1 MAGLS
6 PLEAA
11 LSEQAG
17 PGPTERSSVAAQANR
32 RRVLG
37 LAASGLAAPWW
48 VGCASPLSTAQTGA
62 TAAAA
67 PTTAAPSP
75 EPTAPAVPEPAAA
88 PAAPTGGSP
97 DAPPPIAREFRAAWV
112 ATVAHIDWPS
122 RRGLTSAQQ
131 RAEML
136 DLLDKAQAIGLNAIV
151 LQVRPAADAIYP
163 STLEPWSEF
172 LTGASGR
179 APDTPWDPL
188 AEWVEQAHRR
198 GLELHAWFNPYRARP
213 SSATTPLA
221 ANHLANTDPGIVR
234 RYGELLWM
242 DPGEPRAAQRMVDVV
257 LDVVQRYDIDGVH
270 IDDYFYPYPLKDALG
285 RDIPFPDEAS
295 WQRAGAPAHR
305 AAWRRAQV
313 DQLIERLH
321 AAIHVAKPWVRFGI
335 SPFGLPRPDRRP
347 PGITGFSQYDQ
358 LHADVERWLSEGW
371 LDYLA
376 PQLYWPIAQPAQS
389 FPVLLD
395 AWLRD
400 NPRGRHIWAGLFTS
414 RIGDRQRPYTTQEVL
429 DQIALV
435 RERSANQP
443 LAAGHLHF
451 SMAALG
457 ANRERIADRLRA
469 GPYAQPALPP
479 ATPWLAEPPP
489 AAPEVTVTP
498 QQPPGAARVDW
509 RAPAGG
515 PPWRW
520 VVLQVRR
527 QGRWEVLHLP
537 RPGVDHHMLD
547 PGAERAVLQAVGRTG
562 MPGAA
567 ATLVQRSG
575 TWSLAA

>member
-1 MAGLS
+1 
-6 PLEAA
+6 
-11 LSEQAG
+11 
-17 PGPTERSSVAAQANR
+17 
-32 RRVLG
+32 
-37 LAASGLAAPWW
+37 
-48 VGCASPLSTAQTGA
+48 
-62 TAAAA
+62 
-67 PTTAAPSP
+67 
-75 EPTAPAVPEPAAA
+75 
-88 PAAPTGGSP
+88 
-97 DAPPPIAREFRAAWV
+97 V

-136 DLLDKAQAIGLNAIV
+136 NLLDQARTIGLNAIV

-163 STLEPWSEF
+163 SPLEPWSEF

-179 APDTPWDPL
+179 APDLPWDPL

-198 GLELHAWFNPYRARP
+198 GLELHAWFNPYRARH

-221 ANHLANTDPGIVR
+221 PHHLANTDPGIVR

-270 IDDYFYPYPLKDALG
+270 IDDYFYPYPLKDAQG
-285 RDIPFPDEAS
+285 RDLPFPDEPS

-313 DQLIERLH
+313 DGLIERLH

-376 PQLYWPIAQPAQS
+376 PQLYWPIAQTAQA

-414 RIGDRQRPYTTQEVL
+414 RIGDRQRPYTAQEVL

-435 RERSANQP
+435 RQRSAANP

-451 SMAALG
+451 SMTALA
-457 ANRERIADRLRA
+457 ANRERIADRLRE

-489 AAPEVTVTP
+489 AAPEVALTP
-498 QQPPGAARVDW
+498 LTPLTPSGAARVAW
-509 RAPAGG
+509 RAPAGS

-520 VVLQVRR
+520 LVLQVMR

-537 RPGVDHHMLD
+537 APGVDHHMLD
-547 PGAERAVLQAVGRTG
+547 PGADRAVLHAVGRTG
-562 MPGAA
+562 IQGAA

-575 TWSLAA
+575 AWSRAA

>member
-1 MAGLS
+1 MTGLS
-6 PLEAA
+6 PLETA
-11 LSEQAG
+11 LSAQAG
-17 PGPTERSSVAAQANR
+17 TGPTQKSSVTAQATR

-37 LAASGLAAPWW
+37 LAATAVAAPWW
-48 VGCASPLSTAQTGA
+48 VGCASPPSSPQTGT

-67 PTTAAPSP
+67 PAMAAPSP
-75 EPTAPAVPEPAAA
+75 EPAAPDLPEPTAA
-88 PAAPTGGSP
+88 PGAPTAGSP

-136 DLLDKAQAIGLNAIV
+136 SLLDQARTIGLNAIV

-163 STLEPWSEF
+163 SPLEPWSEF

-179 APDTPWDPL
+179 APDLPWDPL

-198 GLELHAWFNPYRARP
+198 GLELHAWFNPYRARH

-221 ANHLANTDPGIVR
+221 PHHLANTDPGIVR

-270 IDDYFYPYPLKDALG
+270 IDDYFYPYPLKDAQG
-285 RDIPFPDEAS
+285 RDIPFPDEPS

-435 RERSANQP
+435 RERSAAQP

-451 SMAALG
+451 SMAALA
-457 ANRERIADRLRA
+457 ANRERIADRLRE

-567 ATLVQRSG
+567 TTLVQRSG

>member
-1 MAGLS
+1 M
-6 PLEAA
+6 
-11 LSEQAG
+11 
-17 PGPTERSSVAAQANR
+17 R
-32 RRVLG
+32 
-37 LAASGLAAPWW
+37 
-48 VGCASPLSTAQTGA
+48 
-62 TAAAA
+62 
-67 PTTAAPSP
+67 
-75 EPTAPAVPEPAAA
+75 
-88 PAAPTGGSP
+88 
-97 DAPPPIAREFRAAWV
+97 
-112 ATVAHIDWPS
+112 
-122 RRGLTSAQQ
+122 
-131 RAEML
+131 
-136 DLLDKAQAIGLNAIV
+136 DLLDKAQAIGLNAIA

-188 AEWVEQAHRR
+188 AEWVEQSHRR
-198 GLELHAWFNPYRARP
+198 GLELHAWFNPYRARH
-213 SSATTPLA
+213 SSAATPLA

-295 WQRAGAPAHR
+295 WQRAGAPADR

-313 DQLIERLH
+313 DKLIERLH

-451 SMAALG
+451 SMAALA
-457 ANRERIADRLRA
+457 ANRERIADRLRE

-567 ATLVQRSG
+567 TTLVQRSG